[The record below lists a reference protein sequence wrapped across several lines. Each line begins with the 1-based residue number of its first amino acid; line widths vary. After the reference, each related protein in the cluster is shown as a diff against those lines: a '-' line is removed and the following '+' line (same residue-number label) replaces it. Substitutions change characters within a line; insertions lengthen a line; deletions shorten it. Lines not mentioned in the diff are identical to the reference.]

1 MPHMFHN
8 EVKKILETKKN
19 DFYVTEERI
28 GARGTVGHRLIE
40 HLIMSDME
48 RNDDWNLTTACKM

>member
-1 MPHMFHN
+1 MN
-8 EVKKILETKKN
+8 
-19 DFYVTEERI
+19 FYVTEKKESEQ
-28 GARGTVGHRLIE
+28 GTVGHRLIE